1 MPLFIHN
8 CCHYCYCEKFG
19 KKKRPSEKNCE
30 ICKIPLIFDN
40 FEKDLEKNWFDDVF
54 LWEYH
59 SQLFFHLHQIFNV
72 DKSALYCFLDDEFH
86 YQGRDWRIGK
96 TWSVSQT
103 QSINCTEKL
112 KLDELKK
119 SLGRKIKNVIF
130 KKKNQE
136 QQALEKIL

>member
-1 MPLFIHN
+1 M
-8 CCHYCYCEKFG
+8 
-19 KKKRPSEKNCE
+19 
-30 ICKIPLIFDN
+30 
-40 FEKDLEKNWFDDVF
+40 
-54 LWEYH
+54 
-59 SQLFFHLHQIFNV
+59 HQIFNV

-86 YQGRDWRIGK
+86 YQGREWRIGK

-103 QSINCTEKL
+103 ESINYTEKL

-119 SLGRKIKNVIF
+119 SLGRKIKNVSI